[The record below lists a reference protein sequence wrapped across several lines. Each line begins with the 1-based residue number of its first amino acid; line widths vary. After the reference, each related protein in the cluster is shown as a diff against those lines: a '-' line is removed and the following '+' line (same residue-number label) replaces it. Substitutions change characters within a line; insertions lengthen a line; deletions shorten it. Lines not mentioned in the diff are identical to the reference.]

1 VDPLKE
7 VSEMKSVA
15 VVLALGLLVCL
26 GCSSKPPVGDLAVQA
41 IKLEYKAMGGV
52 PAQFKM
58 AYKVS
63 LNITGSTQEWM
74 SDIVYSAKVD
84 SIAPGGT
91 IVRRITFDDFSIAEL
106 SGGNPTPDPEAAKYK
121 GQYLWLKLGP
131 AGEVADWKGLD
142 GIRNYTPE
150 QRDLKSVLVLLMTLS
165 NPPMPAEP
173 ATVGTKWQS
182 ALEMP
187 VMMGG
192 GDFNQKVTTDY
203 EVASFGTR
211 AGTSCARIR
220 FTSTCGGSGTGFR
233 SADRK
238 YWLEQQGTGRGEL
251 WFDYG
256 SGLVIEYSLTLT
268 VDQVRKYERAG
279 KEDIA
284 TEASTVDSGIKIKV
298 VR

>member
-1 VDPLKE
+1 MRL
-7 VSEMKSVA
+7 VA
-15 VVLALGLLVCL
+15 VVLTLGLLVCL
-26 GCSSKPPVGDLAVQA
+26 GCSSKPPVGNVAGEA
-41 IKLEYKAMGGV
+41 IKLEYKTHGGV

-58 AYKVS
+58 AYSVS
-63 LNITGSTQEWM
+63 LNIGGTTQEWM
-74 SDIVYSAKVD
+74 SDIVYSSKVD
-84 SIAPGGT
+84 SIAPDGT

-106 SGGNPTPDPEAAKYK
+106 SGGAPTPDPEAAGYK

-150 QRDLKSVLVLLMTLS
+150 LRDLKSVLVLLMALS
-165 NPPMPAEP
+165 NPPMPAE
-173 ATVGTKWQS
+173 AASVGTKWQTK
-182 ALEMP
+182 LELP
-187 VMMGG
+187 VMMAG
-192 GDFNQKVTTDY
+192 GDFNLTITTNY
-203 EVASFGTR
+203 EVASFGVR
-211 AGTSCARIR
+211 AGSSCARVR
-220 FTSTCGGSGTGFR
+220 FTSDCVGSGTGFR

-238 YWLEQQGTGRGEL
+238 YWLDQHGQGKGDL
-251 WFDYG
+251 WFDHG
-256 SGLVIEYSLTLT
+256 SGLVIDYSLNLT